1 MGCFFFSF
9 KQKTAYEIRI
19 SDWSS
24 DVCSSDLRGDG
35 GAARDPL
42 GEGGSHNRSRNR
54 RRAGRD
60 GGPAADHASPG
71 CRPVGSRI
79 SDDPV
84 RPSETRMVR
93 QSRQSLGAGARLRAE
108 ENTSTLQSL
117 MRYSYAV
124 FRLKTTNQS
133 S

>member
-71 CRPVGSRI
+71 RRPVGSRL
-79 SDDPV
+79 SDDP
-84 RPSETRMVR
+84 EI
-93 QSRQSLGAGARLRAE
+93 GRASCRE
-108 ENTSTLQSL
+108 RVCQYVDISVVAV
-117 MRYSYAV
+117 SYKKKYTGQQV
-124 FRLKTTNQS
+124 LEI
-133 S
+133 